1 LESAL
6 KHRSLLSLGLALL
19 LMVASGAHC
28 PQTLWYQQP
37 PPAPVVFN
45 NEPTLADVVAVVNA
59 NRSLAMSL
67 YANRVTIS
75 GSGVPAMNATLAIGS
90 PKQVRLR
97 AGTAITGQELDL
109 GSNEQEFWIWI
120 KRSQPPSLMVGRH
133 DALAASPLGRTFPI
147 RPEWLVEAIGLVYL
161 DPQAP
166 HIGPIRRPDGKLEIH
181 TPASTPAGQTTK
193 VLVVDGRSGLIY
205 EQHLLDERGQ
215 RIASAS
221 NMRHFR
227 DPLTGIILPRETT
240 LTWTAMA
247 MSLKVELNDVQ
258 VNPLQISGDQWT
270 KPQYAGFPEVDVSTL
285 PVFGAPPPGATP
297 APVRLPPGPTASSP
311 PRRTAQSHYAPS
323 AVQPLWPFR

>member
-1 LESAL
+1 MDV
-6 KHRSLLSLGLALL
+6 KYRSIHLLALVVL
-19 LMVASGAHC
+19 LTVASGAHC
-28 PQTLWYQQP
+28 PQTLWYQQR
-37 PPAPVVFN
+37 PPAPVVFR

-75 GSGVPAMNATLAIGS
+75 GGGVPAMNATMAIGS
-90 PKQVRLR
+90 PRQVRLR
-97 AGTAITGQELDL
+97 AGTALTGQELDL
-109 GSNEQEFWIWI
+109 GSNDQEFWIWI

-181 TPASTPAGQTTK
+181 TPVTNPAGQTTK
-193 VLVVDGRSGLIY
+193 VLVLDGRSGLIY

-215 RIASAS
+215 RMASAQ
-221 NMRHFR
+221 NTRHFR

-258 VNPLQISGDQWT
+258 VNPLQISADQWT
-270 KPQYAGFPEVDVSTL
+270 KPQYPGYPEVDVATL
-285 PVFGAPPPGATP
+285 PAFGAPPPGTTT
-297 APVRLPPGPTASSP
+297 APLGLPPGPTAAAPS
-311 PRRTAQSHYAPS
+311 RRTANARYAPP
-323 AVQPLWPFR
+323 AVQPLWPFK